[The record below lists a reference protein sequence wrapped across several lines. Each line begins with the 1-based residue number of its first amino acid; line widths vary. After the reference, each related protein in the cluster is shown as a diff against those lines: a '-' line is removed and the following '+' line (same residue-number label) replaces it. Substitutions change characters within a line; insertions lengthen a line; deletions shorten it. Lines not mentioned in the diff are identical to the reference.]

1 VDLDEYQVA
10 AARYDLPCATLGEL
24 WYYALG
30 LCGEAGELA
39 EKVKKHYR
47 EDTPLDGAE
56 LVALKRELGD
66 VLWFVA
72 GLARHLGIS
81 LGEVAEANLVKLE
94 DRLRRGAV
102 FGSGDNR

>member
-1 VDLDEYQVA
+1 MDLTEYQAA
-10 AARYDLPCATLGEL
+10 AARYDVPCATKGEL

-47 EDTPLDGAE
+47 GDTPLLGAE
-56 LVALKRELGD
+56 LVAMTRELGD
-66 VLWFVA
+66 VLWYLA
-72 GLARHLGIS
+72 SLARHLGVT
-81 LGEVAEANLVKLE
+81 LNTVAEVNLVKLE

-102 FGSGDNR
+102 LGSGDDR